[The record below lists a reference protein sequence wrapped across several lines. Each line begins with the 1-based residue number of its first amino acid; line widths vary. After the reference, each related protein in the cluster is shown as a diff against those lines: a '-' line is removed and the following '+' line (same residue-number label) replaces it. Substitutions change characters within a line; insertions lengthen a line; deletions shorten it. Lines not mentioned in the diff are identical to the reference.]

1 MPLKSKSN
9 EICIVKFKIKSKMI
23 KFWNIKKERNINIIL
38 VNETSVF
45 KGKIKNE
52 ELNHFSKLIENKK
65 IPENLF
71 EIPFSYIKKI
81 QSQENKNYI
90 KIYFGKESEE
100 ELICENENLKKEIF
114 NYLKE
119 NISTLGYSKEIPSI
133 IKYAKPQLFSILV
146 TLGIF
151 LWSLYYAIQ
160 IENGAEYIL
169 EGRAGLGT
177 IVYSIALLGVIKVVL
192 LFSLLI
198 GISVYSLIKKTKSRS
213 EIEQLR
219 RTK

>member
-23 KFWNIKKERNINIIL
+23 KFWNIKKKRNIDIIL

-81 QSQENKNYI
+81 ESQENKNYI

-160 IENGAEYIL
+160 IESGIEYEL
-169 EGRAGLGT
+169 KGTAGLGA
-177 IVYSIALLGVIKVVL
+177 IIYSIGLLGVFKVVL
-192 LFSLLI
+192 LFLLLI
-198 GISVYSLIKKTKSRS
+198 GILVYSLIKKIQSRS
-213 EIEQLR
+213 EIEQLSR
-219 RTK
+219 NK

>member
-1 MPLKSKSN
+1 
-9 EICIVKFKIKSKMI
+9 MI
-23 KFWNIKKERNINIIL
+23 KFWNIKKKRNIDIIL

-81 QSQENKNYI
+81 ESQENKNYI

-160 IENGAEYIL
+160 IESGIEYEL
-169 EGRAGLGT
+169 KGTAGLGA
-177 IVYSIALLGVIKVVL
+177 IIYSIGLLGVFKVVL
-192 LFSLLI
+192 LFLLLI
-198 GISVYSLIKKTKSRS
+198 GILVYSLIKKIQSRS
-213 EIEQLR
+213 EIEQLSR
-219 RTK
+219 NK

>member
-1 MPLKSKSN
+1 
-9 EICIVKFKIKSKMI
+9 MI
-23 KFWNIKKERNINIIL
+23 KFWNIKKKRNIDIIL

-90 KIYFGKESEE
+90 KIYFGKESKE

-119 NISTLGYSKEIPSI
+119 NISTLSYSKEIPSI
-133 IKYAKPQLFSILV
+133 FKYAKPQLFSILF
-146 TLGIF
+146 TLGVF
-151 LWSLYYAIQ
+151 LWSLYYAVQ
-160 IENGAEYIL
+160 IESGVVYEL
-169 EGRAGLGT
+169 KGTAGLGA
-177 IVYSIALLGVIKVVL
+177 IIYSIGLLGVFKVVL
-192 LFSLLI
+192 LFLLLI
-198 GISVYSLIKKTKSRS
+198 GISVYSLIKKIQSRS
-213 EIEQLR
+213 EIEQLSR
-219 RTK
+219 NK

>member
-1 MPLKSKSN
+1 
-9 EICIVKFKIKSKMI
+9 MI
-23 KFWNIKKERNINIIL
+23 KFWNIKKKRNIDIIL

-119 NISTLGYSKEIPSI
+119 NISTLSYSKEIPSI
-133 IKYAKPQLFSILV
+133 FKYAKPQLFSILF
-146 TLGIF
+146 TLGVF
-151 LWSLYYAIQ
+151 LWSLYYAVQ
-160 IENGAEYIL
+160 IESGVVYEL
-169 EGRAGLGT
+169 KGTAGLGA
-177 IVYSIALLGVIKVVL
+177 IIYSIGLLGVFKVVL
-192 LFSLLI
+192 LFLLLI
-198 GISVYSLIKKTKSRS
+198 GISVYSLIKKIQSRS
-213 EIEQLR
+213 EIEQLSR
-219 RTK
+219 NK

>member
-23 KFWNIKKERNINIIL
+23 KFWNIKKKRNIDIIL

-52 ELNHFSKLIENKK
+52 ELNHFSKLIENKR

-119 NISTLGYSKEIPSI
+119 NISTLSYSKEIPSI
-133 IKYAKPQLFSILV
+133 FKYAKPQLFSILF
-146 TLGIF
+146 TLGVF
-151 LWSLYYAIQ
+151 LWSLYYAVQ
-160 IENGAEYIL
+160 IESGVVYEL
-169 EGRAGLGT
+169 KGTAGLGA
-177 IVYSIALLGVIKVVL
+177 IIYSIGLLGVFKVVL
-192 LFSLLI
+192 LFLLLI
-198 GISVYSLIKKTKSRS
+198 GISVYSLIKKIQSRS
-213 EIEQLR
+213 EIEQLSR
-219 RTK
+219 NK

>member
-23 KFWNIKKERNINIIL
+23 KFWNIKKKRNIDIIL

-119 NISTLGYSKEIPSI
+119 NISTLSYSKEIPSI
-133 IKYAKPQLFSILV
+133 FKYAKPQLFSILF
-146 TLGIF
+146 TLGVF
-151 LWSLYYAIQ
+151 LWSLYYAVQ
-160 IENGAEYIL
+160 IESGVVYEL
-169 EGRAGLGT
+169 KGTAGLGA
-177 IVYSIALLGVIKVVL
+177 IIYSIGLLGVFKVVL
-192 LFSLLI
+192 LFLLLI
-198 GISVYSLIKKTKSRS
+198 GISVYSLIKKIQSRS
-213 EIEQLR
+213 EIEQLSR
-219 RTK
+219 NK

>member
-23 KFWNIKKERNINIIL
+23 KFWNIKKKRNIDIIL

-52 ELNHFSKLIENKK
+52 ELNHFSKLIENKR

-119 NISTLGYSKEIPSI
+119 NISTLSYSKEIPSI
-133 IKYAKPQLFSILV
+133 FKYSKPQLFSILF

-151 LWSLYYAIQ
+151 LWSLYYAVQ
-160 IENGAEYIL
+160 IESGVVYELKGTAALGAIM
-169 EGRAGLGT
+169 
-177 IVYSIALLGVIKVVL
+177 YSIGLLGVFKVVL
-192 LFSLLI
+192 LFLLLI
-198 GISVYSLIKKTKSRS
+198 GISVYSLIKKIQSRS
-213 EIEQLR
+213 EIEQLS
-219 RTK
+219 KNK